1 MLRNHGDALDFDLF
15 DRWRVRLRDVPTTI
29 GWDAVALFLRHLP
42 YDSELT
48 RELSPRA
55 KWGPE
60 VHMMANVADLV
71 GGLFAK
77 DYEPVTRPGDVAR
90 FSTAEPVTAGGY
102 EAKLARFRKEAAH
115 V

>member
-1 MLRNHGDALDFDLF
+1 MLRSHGDALDFDLF

-55 KWGPE
+55 KWSPE

-77 DYEPVTRPGDVAR
+77 DYEPVTRPGDVAIVYNEHAPR
-90 FSTAEPVTAGGY
+90 TKKSRNLSTAASY
-102 EAKLARFRKEAAH
+102 ISK
-115 V
+115 